1 MCVLIDTTQRLSL
14 PASAAVRY
22 IILLGRR
29 TDRGIS
35 AWDRLFRPY
44 PPQTSPP
51 LPSIHLWEG
60 ELNRG
65 RWEWRGQGYDEVTAA
80 RQDERRGGKFG
91 ISDRSLLPSSSIL
104 RRECTVVL
112 CSRTFPNINLVP
124 SPTTAAAIHSSRA
137 ELLRNVVRALPVPP
151 SLRFALLLSSA
162 ISVFLFLSPLFLP
175 GSTERERKRDKVFS
189 FLLPLP
195 SAVCGR
201 NFVLKSLSG
210 GGGER
215 SLCPLKGKGGR
226 EKALA
231 AIPTTAADPKD
242 RLPRGR
248 RKTGNDGGGQR
259 EKSFSENACTN
270 IG

>member
-112 CSRTFPNINLVP
+112 CSRTFPNILLQP
-124 SPTTAAAIHSSRA
+124 PPQQSIHREQSCL
-137 ELLRNVVRALPVPP
+137 EMLCGHCP
-151 SLRFALLLSSA
+151 SLPPFALRYYSLPPFLSSSSSLLFFSPGLQKEKERE
-162 ISVFLFLSPLFLP
+162 IRSFLFSSLSP
-175 GSTERERKRDKVFS
+175 RQCAD
-189 FLLPLP
+189 
-195 SAVCGR
+195 AI
-201 NFVLKSLSG
+201 LS
-210 GGGER
+210 
-215 SLCPLKGKGGR
+215 
-226 EKALA
+226 
-231 AIPTTAADPKD
+231 
-242 RLPRGR
+242 
-248 RKTGNDGGGQR
+248 
-259 EKSFSENACTN
+259 
-270 IG
+270 